1 MATRFATRLSLM
13 AGVPLDP
20 TYKHTLT
27 FANYTA
33 QRDYFESK
41 TVLSTANFNFMSYQ
55 RHNSG
60 VIKVEAPMNIF
71 GTVNYL
77 SFINQNYTGQGNL
90 HEGKLFY
97 AFITDIEYIS
107 DTVVAISYSIDVLQT
122 WMFNYTLNPCYVERE
137 HANSDNVGDNR
148 INEGIDTGPYIE
160 ADWEPIDY
168 WNSTEWDDMTQRVA
182 NSNFVVVATQAP
194 NGTQSTYQL
203 NGVVGSLFVR
213 VCYSLT
219 ELDDL
224 IQAFYNGATSSL
236 APIISITMFP
246 HYYWESAYDTPDAMM
261 WELHK
266 DQTVGFGPFKGYD
279 PSTLTAKTYTPKNN
293 KLYCYPY
300 NYMIFEGP
308 AGNTTTLKFEDFRDN
323 NHHYFYS
330 KCAVYPDVEVLCAP
344 MYYENYSD
352 NSYIQSGS
360 TVAGEVSPG
369 VSTRYALFAKA
380 YPVCAVASDAY
391 MAWWAQN
398 RSYYPLGSAYV
409 EAADA
414 ISNTVASKP
423 ERPNTLWGMMQSAW
437 DSVQGYYEGAKQYFS
452 TIGETSNLLQNL
464 GTGLG
469 RAGSRVGNKK
479 AEQNLS
485 QDLNIAGSDMSE
497 IGQTLAA
504 VNSHKA
510 IPDTLVTKA
519 GNSGILHS
527 LELDCFKIRYN
538 KIRPEMA
545 EVIDNYFSCFG
556 YATHVVKVPNV
567 TGRRNWNY
575 VQTVGCTIS
584 GNIPSEAEQK
594 ITAIFDRG
602 VTFWHNPTTIHNYN
616 ANNDII

>member
-1 MATRFATRLSLM
+1 MATRFATMVTLM

-20 TYKHTLT
+20 MYKHTLT
-27 FANYTA
+27 FANFAA
-33 QRDYFESK
+33 QTTYFESK
-41 TVLSTANFNFMSYQ
+41 RVFTPATFNFISYQ

-60 VIKVEAPMNIF
+60 VIKLEAPMNIL

-77 SFINQNYTGQGNL
+77 SFVNANYQGQGDL
-90 HEGKLFY
+90 HEAKTFY

-122 WMFNYTLNPCYVERE
+122 WMFDYTLNPCYVERE

-148 INEGIDTGPYIE
+148 INEGIDTGPYVE

-168 WNSTEWDDMTQRVA
+168 WDSTQWEDQSQRVA
-182 NSNFVVVATQAP
+182 NSNFIVIATQAP
-194 NGTQSTYQL
+194 DGTQSTFQY
-203 NGVVGSLFVR
+203 NGVVGSLFIRNCFSVDQ
-213 VCYSLT
+213 
-219 ELDDL
+219 LDNL
-224 IQAFYNGATSSL
+224 IQQFYNGATQSL
-236 APIISITMFP
+236 VPIISITMYP
-246 HYYWESAYDTPDAMM
+246 KYYMPSASMPLQAKT
-261 WELHK
+261 WTLTK
-266 DQTVGFGPFKGYD
+266 DQSVGFGAFIGYD
-279 PSTLTAKTYTPKNN
+279 PATQGTKSYTPKNN

-308 AGNTTTLKFEDFRDN
+308 EGNSNVLKFEDFASN
-323 NHHYFYS
+323 NIHQFYS
-330 KCAVYPDVEVLCAP
+330 KCAIYPNVETMCAP
-344 MYYENYSD
+344 FMYENY
-352 NSYIQSGS
+352 NSNISG
-360 TVAGEVSPG
+360 GELLQG
-369 VSTRYALFAKA
+369 VNTKYALFSKS
-380 YPVCAVASDAY
+380 YPVCGVASDAY
-391 MAWWAQN
+391 SAWWAQN

-414 ISNTVASKP
+414 ISNTVNSKP
-423 ERPNTLWGMMQSAW
+423 ERPNTLWGMVQSAW
-437 DSVQGYYEGAKQYFS
+437 DSVQGYYEGAKQYLS

-464 GTGLG
+464 GTGFA
-469 RAGSRVGNKK
+469 RAGSRLGNKK
-479 AEQNLS
+479 LEQNMS

-497 IGQTLAA
+497 IGKTLAA

-510 IPDTLVTKA
+510 VPDTLISKA
-519 GNSGILHS
+519 ANSGILHS
-527 LELDCFKIRYN
+527 VELDCYKIRYT

-584 GNIPSEAEQK
+584 GNIPAEAEQQ

-602 VTFWHNPTTIHNYN
+602 VTFWHIPANIHNYN